1 MDLPHFK
8 ILERMAKEDPE
19 ALEQLRLAHVEAI
32 IAEAGESNERRLRGL
47 QFRIDAIRRG
57 SSNPMAACLRISK
70 LMHDSL
76 IDLNS
81 VLQSDLSPPP
91 ARLSYRS
98 GTSAVAESE
107 LNTCQ
112 VYQLEKFRAARA

>member
-32 IAEAGESNERRLRGL
+32 IAEAGVANERRLRGL
-47 QFRIDAIRRG
+47 QFQIDAIRRG
-57 SSNPMAACLRISK
+57 SSNPMAACIRISK

-81 VLQSDLSPPP
+81 VLQSEETPPTVS
-91 ARLSYRS
+91 LTKRS
-98 GTSAVAESE
+98 RSADSTEEAG
-107 LNTCQ
+107 CQ
-112 VYQLEKFRAARA
+112 VYHFERFRTARA

>member
-32 IAEAGESNERRLRGL
+32 IADAGLSNERRLRGL
-47 QFRIDAIRRG
+47 QFQIDAIRRG
-57 SSNPMAACLRISK
+57 SSNPMAACIRISK

-76 IDLNS
+76 IQLNT
-81 VLQSDLSPPP
+81 VLQSEVTPPTAALSQCAP
-91 ARLSYRS
+91 A
-98 GTSAVAESE
+98 GMPVTAEQVG
-107 LNTCQ
+107 CQ
-112 VYQLEKFRAARA
+112 VYQFENFRAARA